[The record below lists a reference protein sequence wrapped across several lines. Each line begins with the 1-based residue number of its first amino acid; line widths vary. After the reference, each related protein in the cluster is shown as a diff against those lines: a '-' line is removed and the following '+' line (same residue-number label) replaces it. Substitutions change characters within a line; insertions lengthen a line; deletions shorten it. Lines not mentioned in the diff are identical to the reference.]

1 MLQGVFRILI
11 FESRQMK
18 DVRLLDDRLKR
29 RESRWVRKACMSWA
43 LDDGDLYMDENVIF
57 VVAERDRD
65 GKAFKYFWDERCKLI
80 PDFKR

>member
-1 MLQGVFRILI
+1 M
-11 FESRQMK
+11 
-18 DVRLLDDRLKR
+18 
-29 RESRWVRKACMSWA
+29 RKACMSWA